1 MPALAAARR
10 CTAWMHLQMRVLH
23 CVRTHARL
31 ESRCRAARSGQVSQS
46 DASRQQSLESSLGAG
61 RRLGSRRQCT
71 RNLKPQ
77 EKLAIAPQIERV
89 PLLQARRVD
98 PVFLIS
104 PVQAPSRGPLAVVVA
119 AFYVCSQ
126 PQPRAISIS
135 FGSDSHA
142 AICIIIATCKE
153 RLLSSSCMAC
163 RVLEKLEA

>member
-1 MPALAAARR
+1 VPP
-10 CTAWMHLQMRVLH
+10 
-23 CVRTHARL
+23 
-31 ESRCRAARSGQVSQS
+31 GQVSQS

-61 RRLGSRRQCT
+61 RRLGSRRQCI

-104 PVQAPSRGPLAVVVA
+104 PVQAPCRGPLAVVVA

-142 AICIIIATCKE
+142 AICTIIATCKE
-153 RLLSSSCMAC
+153 RLLSSSCMA
-163 RVLEKLEA
+163 EKLEACAWQVAAKARHKASKTRATRAVIPTTRGS